1 MIKKQFVILGIAI
14 ILAVLFAT
22 ATVWF
27 EQKQTSPVPSLVP
40 PSEGDHGTTFV
51 LNTTF
56 PKVSDSY
63 LAYKTV
69 TTTVTKEYAKDIGSK
84 LGLTG
89 NAELYMNDKIRL
101 VDDTGG
107 PRKQVTV
114 YGDSGAIHYYKEYPA
129 SVESQPI
136 LPSEDDAK
144 RIASDYLLS
153 RDLFPE
159 DAEFKNV
166 GVSQTYAIG
175 RAGSDEPIVSYNV
188 TLAVRFSRSFKGI
201 PVYGH
206 DELAVIIGNNSE
218 VLELVKNWRDVE
230 PYKNV
235 TIKTPEQAYED
246 LIAGKSVQPPLETML
261 DQATINEISIG
272 YWMEP
277 RINKQ
282 EFVLPVYAFTGT
294 AIDSEGR
301 EEPFRDFVSAVRSEG
316 LESLGV
322 VY

>member
-1 MIKKQFVILGIAI
+1 MIQKRFVFLGIAI
-14 ILAVLFAT
+14 ILVVLFAT

-27 EQKQTSPVPSLVP
+27 EQKETSPVPSLIP
-40 PSEGDHGTTFV
+40 PSEGDYGTTFV

-56 PKVSDSY
+56 PRVSDSY
-63 LAYKTV
+63 LAYKTI
-69 TTTVTKEYAKDIGSK
+69 TPEVTKDYVEDIGNT
-84 LGLTG
+84 LGLSG
-89 NAELYMNDKIRL
+89 NAELYMKDEIRL
-101 VDDTGG
+101 VDDTGSA
-107 PRKQVTV
+107 RKQVTI

-136 LPSEDDAK
+136 LPSEADAK
-144 RIASDYLLS
+144 RIASEYLLS

-188 TLAVRFSRSFKGI
+188 TLAVRFSRSFNGI

-206 DELAVIIGNNSE
+206 DELAVIIGDNSE

-246 LIAGKSVQPPLETML
+246 LIAGKSVQPPVEMTL
-261 DQATINEISIG
+261 DQVAINEMSIG

-277 RINKQ
+277 RIYKQ
-282 EFVLPVYAFTGT
+282 EFVLPVYAFRGT

-301 EEPFRDFVSAVRSEG
+301 EEPFSDFVLAVRPE
-316 LESLGV
+316 EMKTLGV